1 MQKMVQEKEVPDN
14 TVFWSIVGVVSVF
27 VVVLAAIVVVRSDMT
42 GNIVMQWFQPSR
54 PFAENP
60 YACLDVPMCGG
71 SQSYMCC
78 AENPLPTTGMKCTA
92 PIYGYGSE
100 APMCPDTMPYKCPCV
115 EKYPYKQSWPVP
127 FS

>member
-14 TVFWSIVGVVSVF
+14 SVFWSIVGVVSVF
-27 VVVLAAIVVVRSDMT
+27 VVVLAAIVVVRSDAT
-42 GNIVMQWFQPSR
+42 GGIVMQWLNPSR
-54 PFAENP
+54 PYAENP

-78 AENPLPTTGMKCTA
+78 AETPLPNGMKCTQ
-92 PIYGYGSE
+92 PMLGYASE
-100 APMCPDTMPYKCPCV
+100 APMCPDSMPYKCPCP
-115 EKYPYKQSWPVP
+115 EKYPYRQSRPVP